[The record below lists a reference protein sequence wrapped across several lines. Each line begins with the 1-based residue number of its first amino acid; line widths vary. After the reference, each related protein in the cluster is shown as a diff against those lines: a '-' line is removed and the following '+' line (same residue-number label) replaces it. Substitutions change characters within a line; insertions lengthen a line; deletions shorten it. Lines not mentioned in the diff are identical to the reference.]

1 MSSTNSTYINSG
13 VSKEKSVIR
22 INLMKKSLPIEKI
35 KTNEKLSEY
44 KKIMSKRMDIITRNK
59 EYNKS
64 YRERS
69 KEKSIEKNSQH
80 NFSCLS
86 IINGNSDIKVSNL
99 TKKIILK
106 NKKQSLCDFLKKS
119 NNKLL
124 ITKITQ
130 QKQMEIKK

>member
-44 KKIMSKRMDIITRNK
+44 KKIMGKRIDVITRNK

-64 YRERS
+64 Y
-69 KEKSIEKNSQH
+69 
-80 NFSCLS
+80 
-86 IINGNSDIKVSNL
+86 
-99 TKKIILK
+99 
-106 NKKQSLCDFLKKS
+106 
-119 NNKLL
+119 
-124 ITKITQ
+124 
-130 QKQMEIKK
+130 